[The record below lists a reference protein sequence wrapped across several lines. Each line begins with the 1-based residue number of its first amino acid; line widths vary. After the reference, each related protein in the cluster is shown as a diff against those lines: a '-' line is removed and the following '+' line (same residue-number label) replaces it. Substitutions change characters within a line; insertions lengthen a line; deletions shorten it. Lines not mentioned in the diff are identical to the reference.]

1 MARPI
6 RISTHSL
13 KIRGGIS
20 VSVANELEKTARE
33 YVREVVKAAKSELS
47 ALGVERTGL
56 LNKAISS
63 KVKIYRDRNYSDTKS
78 LRLNLRIW
86 GGVGV
91 DSNIRGVDKCGRDI
105 IPTKYAHLIEY
116 GHATKNGGMVAA
128 KPFMRSAIAS
138 VGGAK
143 EIEKRIANAAKEGLE
158 NAK

>member
-1 MARPI
+1 MARPV

-20 VSVANELEKTARE
+20 VSVANAVEKTARE
-33 YVREVVKAAKSELS
+33 YVREVEKAAKSELS
-47 ALGVERTGL
+47 TLGVGRTGL
-56 LNKAISS
+56 LEKSISS
-63 KVKIYRDRNYSDTKS
+63 KVKIYRSKNDLNAKS
-78 LRLNLRIW
+78 LLLNLRIW
-86 GGVGV
+86 GGVGI
-91 DSNIRGVDKCGRDI
+91 DSNIRGVDKYGRDI

-116 GHATKNGGMVAA
+116 GHTTKNGGMVAA

-143 EIEKRIANAAKEGLE
+143 EIEKRLANAAKKGLE

>member
-6 RISTHSL
+6 RISTHLL

-91 DSNIRGVDKCGRDI
+91 DSNIRGVDKYGRNI

>member
-1 MARPI
+1 MARPV

-20 VSVANELEKTARE
+20 VSVANALERTARE
-33 YVREVVKAAKSELS
+33 YVREVAKAAKSELS

-56 LNKAISS
+56 LNKAISA

-78 LRLNLRIW
+78 LLLNLRIW

-91 DSNIRGVDKCGRDI
+91 DSNIRGVDKYGNDI

-143 EIEKRIANAAKEGLE
+143 EIEKRMANAAKEGLE

>member
-1 MARPI
+1 MARPV

-13 KIRGGIS
+13 KIRDGIS
-20 VSVANELEKTARE
+20 ISVATALEKTARE
-33 YVREVVKAAKSELS
+33 YVREVAKAAKSELS
-47 ALGVERTGL
+47 VLGVERTGL
-56 LNKAISS
+56 LNKAISA

-91 DSNIRGVDKCGRDI
+91 DSNIRGVDKYGRDI

-158 NAK
+158 SAK

>member
-1 MARPI
+1 MARPV

-13 KIRGGIS
+13 KILGGIS
-20 VSVANELEKTARE
+20 ISVANALEKAARE

-91 DSNIRGVDKCGRDI
+91 DSNIRGVDKYGRDI

>member
-20 VSVANELEKTARE
+20 VSVANALEKTARE

-63 KVKIYRDRNYSDTKS
+63 KFKIYRDRNYSDTKS

-86 GGVGV
+86 GGVGI
-91 DSNIRGVDKCGRDI
+91 DSNIRGVDKYGRYI